1 MSVQQFDENYYSD
14 HYGVDYIDSKVLA
27 NRAVKTAGFIND
39 AFHPKTFLDV
49 GCAFGDLVAALRNI
63 GVEAYGIDIS
73 EYAIG
78 KADEAIKPY
87 IFKGNFVDGLP
98 LNFPKQYDCISVID
112 VAGDIADIDAQKFV
126 KNLCAASPRIIFA
139 TSSCN
144 TDDAPAKAE
153 TFAALF
159 ADEGF
164 FRTAGLPDGLKT
176 LDAIV
181 FEKREITAS
190 ELAKDYEKEI
200 ADKIKIIT
208 ELEEKNQKNICKI
221 NAYNS
226 EIAKYQAD
234 VAYEKGRANDTA
246 YEYER
251 LRTEV
256 YGHRRS
262 IMSIIHSIIFKI
274 KHVILM
280 IPGVKF
286 IQKIVRKLRKL
297 GISGI
302 IESLRD
308 RKFYHNNFSDKIL
321 SPKKFASMHILK
333 TQLKNQPSD
342 KKISVVVPLYNTDE
356 KMLREMIESVKF
368 QTYTNWE
375 LCLADASTDNRP
387 EQYVKSVM
395 TGEPRI
401 KYKRLAENEG
411 IAGNTNRAIE
421 MATGEYISLLD
432 HDDVLSPCA
441 LFYVAKAIEKQKAD
455 FIYTDEVTFEGDFER
470 YTCFNFKPDF
480 AIDNLR
486 ANNYIC
492 HLSTFK
498 KTLLDECG
506 GGERNEYNG
515 SQDYDLILR
524 LTEKAKSIVHIPYLL
539 YYWRSSAAS
548 VASDISA
555 KPYCLTAAVKALDD
569 HYKRLGIDAKAKIIE
584 GTPGYYKTYY
594 AIKWEPLISIIIP
607 NKDHS
612 VDLEKCIKSIYTKS
626 TYSNFEIIIVEN
638 NSTNYDTFELYKNLK
653 KKYDNLSVVV
663 WKGKTFNYS
672 AINNFAV
679 KKAKGEMLLFL
690 NNDVEVITENW
701 MEEMLMFAQQQR
713 VGCVG
718 VKLLYSDATIQHAGI
733 ALGFLGLAAHIH
745 RNVDAQN
752 AGYMGRLS
760 FAQDIAAV
768 TAACMMVRKDVFESV
783 DGFDESFEVAFND
796 FDLCMRIW
804 KAGYQNIFTP
814 FAQLFHYE
822 SKSRGTDE
830 KPVKHKRFMH
840 EVKFCQLRWK
850 KEIEAGDPF
859 MNPNIDHNSE
869 VFEFKFVPF
878 K

>member
-1 MSVQQFDENYYSD
+1 MSVQQFDQNYYNN
-14 HYGVDYIDSKVLA
+14 HYGADIIDSKVLA

-39 AFHPKTFLDV
+39 VFHPKTFLDV
-49 GCAFGDLVAALRNI
+49 GCAFGYLVKGLREL
-63 GVEAYGIDIS
+63 GVDAYGIDIS
-73 EYAIG
+73 EYALD
-78 KADEAIKPY
+78 KADEDVKPY
-87 IFKGNFVDGLP
+87 LAKGDFIAGLP
-98 LNFPKQYDCISVID
+98 ENFPKHYDCIGVID
-112 VAGDIADIDAQKFV
+112 VADDIDEDDRQRFIKS
-126 KNLCAASPRIIFA
+126 LCALSTRVIFA
-139 TSSCN
+139 ATSLN
-144 TDDAPAKAE
+144 TADTVKRSEA
-153 TFAALF
+153 FAALF
-159 ADEGF
+159 ADEGY
-164 FRTAGLPDGLKT
+164 FRNIELSSNLETPN
-176 LDAIV
+176 AIV
-181 FEKREITAS
+181 FERREIIVS

-200 ADKIKIIT
+200 ADKINKIV
-208 ELEEKNQKNICKI
+208 ELEEKNQKNVCKI

-226 EIAKYQAD
+226 EIAKLQAD
-234 VAYEKGRANDTA
+234 VAYQKGRANDSA
-246 YEYER
+246 YEYEK
-251 LRTEV
+251 LRAEV

-262 IMSIIHSIIFKI
+262 ITSIIHSIIFMI

-286 IQKIVRKLRKL
+286 IQKTVRKLRKL
-297 GISGI
+297 GVSGV
-302 IESLRD
+302 IENLRD
-308 RKFYHNNFSDKIL
+308 RKFYRNHFSDKIL
-321 SPKKFASMHILK
+321 SPKRFASMHILK

-342 KKISVVVPLYNTDE
+342 KKISVVVPLYNTDQR
-356 KMLREMIESVKF
+356 MLSEMIESVKF

-375 LCLADASTDNRP
+375 LCLADASSDNGP
-387 EQYVKSVM
+387 EQYVKNIM

-401 KYKRLAENEG
+401 KYKRLEENEG
-411 IAGNTNRAIE
+411 IAGNTNKAIE
-421 MATGEYISLLD
+421 IATGEYISLLD

-441 LFYVAKAIEKQKAD
+441 LWYVAKAIEKQKAD

-470 YTCFNFKPDF
+470 FTCYNFKPDF

-486 ANNYIC
+486 SNNYIC

-569 HYKRLGIDAKAKIIE
+569 HYKRMGIDAKAKIIE
-584 GTPGYYKTYY
+584 STPGYYKTDY
-594 AIKWEPLISIIIP
+594 AIKWRPLISIIIA

-612 VDLEKCIKSIYTKS
+612 LDLEKCIKSIYTKS
-626 TYSNFEIIIVEN
+626 TYTNFEIIIVEN
-638 NSTNYDTFELYKNLK
+638 SSTNYDTFELYKTLTK
-653 KKYDNLSVVV
+653 KHDNLSVVV
-663 WKGKTFNYS
+663 WEGKTFNYS

-701 MEEMLMFAQQQR
+701 LEEMLMYAQQER

-733 ALGFLGLAAHIH
+733 GLGFLGLAAHMH
-745 RNVDAQN
+745 RNFDAKDS
-752 AGYMGRLS
+752 GYMGRLVY
-760 FAQDIAAV
+760 AQDVAAV
-768 TAACMMVRKDVFESV
+768 TAACMMVRKDVFDSV
-783 DGFDESFEVAFND
+783 GGFDESFEVAFND
-796 FDLCMRIW
+796 VDLCLRIW
-804 KAGYQNIFTP
+804 KVGYQNIFTP

-840 EVKFCQLRWK
+840 EVKFCQMRWK

-859 MNPNIDHNSE
+859 MNPNLDHNSE
-869 VFEFKFVPF
+869 AFEFKFVPF